1 MSEPDFKNQKQMRA
15 KAGQKAGITGIVLN
29 CLLFLF
35 KLSAGLLS
43 HSMSIVSDAV
53 NNLTDAGSSLL
64 TMYGFR
70 LSMKPADEEH
80 PLGHGRFE
88 YITGLLIS
96 VIILLAGFDLLRSS
110 ASDILTGSEPPQT
123 SAVVFA
129 VLAVSIA
136 VKFWMAHFYRST
148 GDKIGSTAVSAAAVD
163 SLSDCVVTGVVL
175 LSTVLNAAAGIN
187 IDAWASL
194 IVSAFIL
201 WSGWKELMETSRP
214 LLGSRPSDELV
225 HAILS
230 SAMQDTRILGIHDLV
245 IHDYGPGREFATMDA
260 ELPDSMSFRESHQI
274 VNEAERRVEEV
285 TGVETTIHADP
296 VRVGDAKSDE
306 TERLIRNLL
315 VIVDPG
321 MTMHDFE
328 MQEKNGKQALA
339 FDVVPSPTN
348 TTPPP
353 QLKKQLTDVIA
364 GRLPGTELTIR
375 IDPFSVR

>member
-1 MSEPDFKNQKQMRA
+1 MSEPDFKNEKQKRA
-15 KAGQKAGITGIVLN
+15 KLGQKTGITGIVLN

-35 KLSAGLLS
+35 KLAAGLLS

-110 ASDILTGSEPPQT
+110 VSDILAGSESPDIT
-123 SAVVFA
+123 AVSFA
-129 VLAVSIA
+129 VLAVSIG

-148 GDKIGSTAVSAAAVD
+148 GRKIGSTAVEAAAVD

-175 LSTVLNAAAGIN
+175 LSAVLNAAAGIN

-194 IVSAFIL
+194 VVSAFIL

-230 SAMQDTRILGIHDLV
+230 SAMEDKRILGVHDLV
-245 IHDYGPGREFATMDA
+245 IHDYGPGREFATLDA
-260 ELPDSMSFRESHQI
+260 ELPDSLTFRESHLI
-274 VNEAERRVEEV
+274 VNEAERRVEKK
-285 TGVETTIHADP
+285 TGVETTVHADP

-328 MQEKNGKQALA
+328 IQEENGKQTLA
-339 FDVVPSPTN
+339 FDVVPSPVN
-348 TTPPP
+348 QQPAAK
-353 QLKKQLTDVIA
+353 LKDKLTEVIKN
-364 GRLPGTELTIR
+364 RLPDVNLVIR

>member
-1 MSEPDFKNQKQMRA
+1 MSESDFKNEKQQRA
-15 KAGQKAGITGIVLN
+15 RLGQKAGMTGIAFN
-29 CLLFLF
+29 CMLFLF
-35 KLSAGLLS
+35 KLTAGLLS

-64 TMYGFR
+64 TIYGFR
-70 LSMKPADEEH
+70 LAMKPADEEH

-110 ASDILTGSEPPQT
+110 ISDILTGSEAPDI
-123 SAVVFA
+123 SAISFA

-136 VKFWMAHFYRST
+136 VKFWMAHFYRIT
-148 GDKIGSTAVSAAAVD
+148 GRKLGSTAVEAAAAD
-163 SLSDCVVTGVVL
+163 SLSDCAVTGVVL
-175 LSTVLNAAAGIN
+175 LSAILNAAAGID
-187 IDAWASL
+187 IDSWASL

-201 WSGWKELMETSRP
+201 WSGWKELMETARP

-230 SAMQDTRILGIHDLV
+230 SVMEDQKILGVHDLV

-260 ELPDSMSFRESHQI
+260 ELPDSLSFRESHLI
-274 VNEAERRVEEV
+274 VNEAERRVESV

-296 VRVGDAKSDE
+296 VRIGDAKSDE
-306 TERLIRNLL
+306 MERLIRNLL

-328 MQEKNGKQALA
+328 IQEADGKQTLT
-339 FDVVPSPTN
+339 FDVVPSPAN
-348 TTPPP
+348 QTPPA
-353 QLKKQLTDVIA
+353 QLREKLKRVIA
-364 GRLPGTELTIR
+364 SRLPGVELVIR